1 MVCVTKYF
9 QSASAVAIWLE
20 VVMTS
25 WSVAL
30 PISGLKVVNFA
41 VASRSRAFL
50 SGTSKLGSPLGGR
63 ARKTPDVFSLPGTTA
78 RF

>member
-1 MVCVTKYF
+1 MVCVTENF
-9 QSASAVAIWLE
+9 QSASAVAIRLE

-25 WSVAL
+25 WAVAL

-50 SGTSKLGSPLGGR
+50 SGASKFRPSLGG
-63 ARKTPDVFSLPGTTA
+63 
-78 RF
+78 